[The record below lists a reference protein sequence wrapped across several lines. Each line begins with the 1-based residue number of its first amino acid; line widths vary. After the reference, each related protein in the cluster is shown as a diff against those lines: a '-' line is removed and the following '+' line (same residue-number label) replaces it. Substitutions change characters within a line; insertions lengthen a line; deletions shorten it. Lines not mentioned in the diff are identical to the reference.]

1 MEKEVMS
8 LVREATALSDRLEL
22 VLEGEDMFVILMA
35 LTKVAG
41 VMLAESEGLS
51 PNLADERTSVAWFSA
66 GAAAAYRGH
75 KEVMKE
81 VGGTMH

>member
-8 LVREATALSDRLEL
+8 LVREAMELSDRLES
-22 VLEGEDMFVILMA
+22 VLDGEDMFVILMA

-51 PNLADERTSVAWFSA
+51 PNLADERTSVAWFSV
-66 GAAAAYRGH
+66 GAVAAYRGH
-75 KEVMKE
+75 KEAMKE
-81 VGGTMH
+81 AAGTMH